1 MIEKTGIV
9 DTLEERQ
16 PYITRKQERGE
27 VIPLACDNN
36 SLAGAISQRACVYSG
51 ARVVLNPVTDAVHL
65 VHGPIGCAGYT
76 WDIRGAKS
84 SGVETN
90 RSSFSTDMKEIDV
103 VFGGE
108 KKLFSAIDELVG
120 IYHPPVIFV
129 YSTCIVGIIGDDLE
143 SVCKT
148 ASKKH
153 DIPVLPVKSE
163 GFKGN
168 KSDGYKAACDALKK
182 LIKKP
187 EERAVE
193 KKQKPE
199 IRSELKKPE
208 IKSSEIEKTKI
219 KKPKIN
225 ILGDFNVAGDV
236 WLVKPLFE
244 QMGIE
249 VIVSMTGDSTAE
261 SISRAAEADLNL
273 VQCSGSMTYLA
284 KWMQK
289 EYGIPYQTVSFFGIE
304 DISIALRETAEY
316 FGSEEIKKKAEEI
329 MEAEKNR
336 IMPEISRIRERVKGK
351 KAAIYMGG
359 PAKALTLIKGFAE
372 LGMEVVIIGTQTG
385 KKEDYEQISYSV
397 RDGTVIVDDANPL
410 ELADLLVKQRADL
423 MVAGVKE
430 RFIAYKLGVAFCDF
444 NHDRVLEFEGFDGFV
459 NFAKEVDSSINS
471 PVWKAVRQKTLKPE
485 CPEPE
490 KATVELRQ
498 EKDNVEEKIS
508 EKPHAKKCK
517 GLAMKPEFLR
527 SRPDSAVESQV

>member
-1 MIEKTGIV
+1 MYK
-9 DTLEERQ
+9 RQ
-16 PYITRKQERGE
+16 
-27 VIPLACDNN
+27 
-36 SLAGAISQRACVYSG
+36 
-51 ARVVLNPVTDAVHL
+51 L

-108 KKLFSAIDELVG
+108 KKLSNAIDELAG
-120 IYHPPVIFV
+120 IYRPPVIFV

-143 SVCKT
+143 AVCKT

-153 DIPVLPVKSE
+153 NIPVIPVKSE

-168 KSDGYKAACDALKK
+168 KSDGYKAACDALKQ
-182 LIKKP
+182 LIKRPEEKKP
-187 EERAVE
+187 EEI
-193 KKQKPE
+193 PE
-199 IRSELKKPE
+199 VNR
-208 IKSSEIEKTKI
+208 
-219 KKPKIN
+219 PKIN

-244 QMGIE
+244 KMGIE

-284 KWMQK
+284 KWMQQ

-304 DISIALRETAEY
+304 DISIALRKTAEY
-316 FGSEEIKKKAEEI
+316 FGSEEMKKIAEEI
-329 MEAEKNR
+329 LKVETNR
-336 IMPEISRIRERVKGK
+336 IMPEISRVRESVKGK

-410 ELADLLVKQRADL
+410 ELAELLVKQKADL

-430 RFIAYKLGVAFCDF
+430 RFIAYKLGIAFCDF
-444 NHDRVLEFEGFDGFV
+444 NHDRVVEFEGFDGFV
-459 NFAKEVDSSINS
+459 NFAKEVDASINS
-471 PVWKAVRQKTLKPE
+471 PVWKAVRQRILKPGSME
-485 CPEPE
+485 SE
-490 KATVELRQ
+490 KAIVEKQ
-498 EKDNVEEKIS
+498 IS
-508 EKPHAKKCK
+508 EKPHVEECK
-517 GLAMKPEFLR
+517 GIALKREFLH
-527 SRPDSAVESQV
+527 SESDATVESEI

>member
-1 MIEKTGIV
+1 MKEKIGIV
-9 DTLEERQ
+9 DTLEERK
-16 PYITRKQERGE
+16 PYITRKQEKGQ
-27 VIPLACDNN
+27 VVPLACDNN

-51 ARVVLNPVTDAVHL
+51 ARVVLNPVTDAIHL

-108 KKLFSAIDELVG
+108 KKLSNAIDELVG
-120 IYHPPVIFV
+120 LYRPPVMFV

-143 SVCKT
+143 AVCKT
-148 ASKKH
+148 ASAKH
-153 DIPVLPVKSE
+153 NIPIIPVKSE

-168 KSDGYKAACDALKK
+168 KSDGYKAACDALKQ
-182 LIKKP
+182 LINRPEEEKAAEMKP
-187 EERAVE
+187 EAKLEVR
-193 KKQKPE
+193 KP
-199 IRSELKKPE
+199 RV
-208 IKSSEIEKTKI
+208 
-219 KKPKIN
+219 N

-236 WLVKPLFE
+236 WLIKPLFE

-249 VIVSMTGDSTAE
+249 VIVSMTGDSTAK

-284 KWMQK
+284 KWLQG
-289 EYGIPYQTVSFFGIE
+289 EYGIPYLTISFFGVE
-304 DISIALRETAEY
+304 DLSLSLRKTAEY

-329 MEAEKNR
+329 LEAETNR
-336 IMPEISRIRERVKGK
+336 IMPEISRVRERVNGK
-351 KAAIYMGG
+351 RAAIYMGG
-359 PAKALTLIKGFAE
+359 PAKALTLIKGFSE

-410 ELADLLVKQRADL
+410 ELAELLVKQKADL

-430 RFIAYKLGVAFCDF
+430 RFVAYKLGIAFCDF
-444 NHDRVLEFEGFDGFV
+444 NHDRVVEFEGFDGFV
-459 NFAKEVDSSINS
+459 NFAREVDASINS
-471 PVWKAVRQKTLKPE
+471 PVWKAVRQKILKLE
-485 CPEPE
+485 AVKAVESVESDESE
-490 KATVELRQ
+490 KAAV
-498 EKDNVEEKIS
+498 KGNMS
-508 EKPHAKKCK
+508 EKPCAKNHKDVVTED
-517 GLAMKPEFLR
+517 MVVEPEFLHPK
-527 SRPDSAVESQV
+527 PDAAVESEA

>member
-108 KKLFSAIDELVG
+108 KKLSNAIEELVG
-120 IYHPPVIFV
+120 LYRPPVIFV

-143 SVCKT
+143 AVCKT

-153 DIPVLPVKSE
+153 NIPVIPVKSE

-182 LIKKP
+182 LIKRP
-187 EERAVE
+187 EE
-193 KKQKPE
+193 KNPE
-199 IRSELKKPE
+199 AGPE
-208 IKSSEIEKTKI
+208 V

-284 KWMQK
+284 KWMQQ
-289 EYGIPYQTVSFFGIE
+289 EYGIPYQTISFFGIE
-304 DISIALRETAEY
+304 DISIALRKTAEY
-316 FGSEEIKKKAEEI
+316 FGSEEMRKKAEEI
-329 MEAEKNR
+329 LEAEKNR
-336 IMPEISRIRERVKGK
+336 IMPEISRVRERVKGK

-410 ELADLLVKQRADL
+410 ELADLLVKQKADL

-459 NFAKEVDSSINS
+459 NFAKEVDASINS
-471 PVWKAVRQKTLKPE
+471 PVWKAVRQRILKPE
-485 CPEPE
+485 FAEPE
-490 KATVELRQ
+490 KAAL
-498 EKDNVEEKIS
+498 EEKSSGETYS
-508 EKPHAKKCK
+508 EECK
-517 GLAMKPEFLR
+517 GIALKPEFLNSR
-527 SRPDSAVESQV
+527 SDAAVESQA

>member
-1 MIEKTGIV
+1 MKEKIEIV
-9 DTLEERQ
+9 DTLEERK
-16 PYITRKQERGE
+16 PYIARKQKKGQE
-27 VIPLACDNN
+27 IPLACDNN

-51 ARVVLNPVTDAVHL
+51 ARVILNPVTDAVHL

-84 SGVETN
+84 SGIETN
-90 RSSFSTDMKEIDV
+90 RTSFSTDMKELDV

-108 KKLFSAIDELVG
+108 KKLSNAIDELVG
-120 IYHPPVIFV
+120 LYRPPVIFV

-148 ASKKH
+148 ASQKH
-153 DIPVLPVKSE
+153 GIPVIPVKSE

-182 LIKKP
+182 LIRRPGEGEITKKSPRHP
-187 EERAVE
+187 ET
-193 KKQKPE
+193 
-199 IRSELKKPE
+199 
-208 IKSSEIEKTKI
+208 IKS
-219 KKPKIN
+219 KIN

-236 WLVKPLFE
+236 WLIKPLFE

-249 VIVSMTGDSTAE
+249 VIVSMTGDSTAN

-284 KWMQK
+284 KWMQR
-289 EYGIPYQTVSFFGIE
+289 EYRIPYLTVSFFGIE
-304 DISIALRETAEY
+304 DISLALRKTADY
-316 FGSEEIKKKAEEI
+316 FGSELMKEH
-329 MEAEKNR
+329 AEKFLESEISR
-336 IMPEISRIRERVKGK
+336 IMPEILRVKERVRGK

-359 PAKALTLIKGFAE
+359 PAKALTLIKGFSE

-397 RDGTVIVDDANPL
+397 REGTVIVDDANPL
-410 ELADLLVKQRADL
+410 ELAELLVKQKADL

-444 NHDRVLEFEGFDGFV
+444 NHDRVVEFEGFDGFV
-459 NFAKEVDSSINS
+459 NFAREVDASINS
-471 PVWKAVRQKTLKPE
+471 PVWKAVRQRILKPE
-485 CPEPE
+485 AKESEERSGRTKRPEVKEKIPGEPYAGEYKEITIGPGIEPDFLNPEPD
-490 KATVELRQ
+490 T
-498 EKDNVEEKIS
+498 
-508 EKPHAKKCK
+508 
-517 GLAMKPEFLR
+517 
-527 SRPDSAVESQV
+527 AVESQA

>member
-16 PYITRKQERGE
+16 PYITRKQEKGE

-108 KKLFSAIDELVG
+108 KKLSNAIEELVG
-120 IYHPPVIFV
+120 LYRPPVIFV

-153 DIPVLPVKSE
+153 NIPVIPVKSE

-182 LIKKP
+182 LIKRP
-187 EERAVE
+187 EEGAAE
-193 KKQKPE
+193 KKSE
-199 IRSELKKPE
+199 MRSELKKSE
-208 IKSSEIEKTKI
+208 IKDSEIEKTEV

-236 WLVKPLFE
+236 WLIKPLFE

-249 VIVSMTGDSTAE
+249 VIVSMTGDSTAK

-289 EYGIPYQTVSFFGIE
+289 EYGIPYQTISFFGIE
-304 DISIALRETAEY
+304 DISIA
-316 FGSEEIKKKAEEI
+316 
-329 MEAEKNR
+329 
-336 IMPEISRIRERVKGK
+336 
-351 KAAIYMGG
+351 
-359 PAKALTLIKGFAE
+359 
-372 LGMEVVIIGTQTG
+372 
-385 KKEDYEQISYSV
+385 
-397 RDGTVIVDDANPL
+397 
-410 ELADLLVKQRADL
+410 
-423 MVAGVKE
+423 
-430 RFIAYKLGVAFCDF
+430 
-444 NHDRVLEFEGFDGFV
+444 
-459 NFAKEVDSSINS
+459 
-471 PVWKAVRQKTLKPE
+471 
-485 CPEPE
+485 
-490 KATVELRQ
+490 
-498 EKDNVEEKIS
+498 
-508 EKPHAKKCK
+508 
-517 GLAMKPEFLR
+517 
-527 SRPDSAVESQV
+527 

>member
-16 PYITRKQERGE
+16 PYITRKQEMGQ

-51 ARVVLNPVTDAVHL
+51 ARVVLNPVTNAVHL

-84 SGVETN
+84 SGIETN
-90 RSSFSTDMKEIDV
+90 RSSFSTDMKEIDI

-108 KKLFSAIDELVG
+108 KKLSSAIDELVEL
-120 IYHPPVIFV
+120 YRPPVVFV

-143 SVCKT
+143 AVCRT

-153 DIPVLPVKSE
+153 NIPVIPVKSE

-168 KSDGYKAACDALKK
+168 KSDGYKAACDALKQ
-182 LIKKP
+182 LIKRPQEDK
-187 EERAVE
+187 AAE
-193 KKQKPE
+193 KKPGVNPE
-199 IRSELKKPE
+199 FKKPG
-208 IKSSEIEKTKI
+208 
-219 KKPKIN
+219 IN

-244 QMGIE
+244 QMGVE

-284 KWMQK
+284 KWMQQ
-289 EYGIPYQTVSFFGIE
+289 EYGIPYSTVSFFGIE
-304 DISIALRETAEY
+304 DISITLRKTAEY
-316 FGSEEIKKKAEEI
+316 FGSEEMKNQAEEI
-329 MEAEKNR
+329 LKAETNR
-336 IMPEISRIRERVKGK
+336 IMPEIFRIRERVEGK

-359 PAKALTLIKGFAE
+359 PAKALTLIKGFLE

-410 ELADLLVKQRADL
+410 ELAELLVKQKADL

-444 NHDRVLEFEGFDGFV
+444 NHDRVVEFEGFDGFV
-459 NFAKEVDSSINS
+459 NFAREVDVSINS
-471 PVWKAVRQKTLKPE
+471 PVWKAVRQRILKHGAMEVERTESTEEIEKAEKEEISGEPCRQKCE
-485 CPEPE
+485 DVVLEPE
-490 KATVELRQ
+490 LLLQ
-498 EKDNVEEKIS
+498 NS
-508 EKPHAKKCK
+508 ES
-517 GLAMKPEFLR
+517 LI
-527 SRPDSAVESQV
+527 ESQV